1 MENEVEYLVVILRIP
16 PSLHHH
22 HHHLVSLLAVSSSAF
37 LYLEQMHR
45 DVLGTR
51 QKQRGLLIKKV

>member
-16 PSLHHH
+16 PSLHLH
-22 HHHLVSLLAVSSSAF
+22 HHHLVSLLAVSSSAL

-45 DVLGTR
+45 DVLGTMCR
-51 QKQRGLLIKKV
+51 QKQRVC